1 MPKNQALQDFLTAK
15 RAAIT
20 PEQAGL
26 ASSGARRV
34 PGLRREEVAMLAGV
48 STDWYT
54 RLEQGRDVTPSR
66 SVLDALARVLRL
78 DGPEHDY
85 LTNLAQAGTAAPQGP
100 DRPTVRPGIA
110 RMVEAFEHQPA
121 FVLGP
126 RMEVLTGNAAAWA
139 LLTDFPARP
148 EHDRNLLRWVAT
160 DPAAQDLY
168 LDWEEILTDL
178 VGVLQLEASAAPAD
192 PRLRALVAELQAS
205 SPAFAR
211 LWQQPRPQGRT
222 CGTKRFDHPQA
233 GPLRIDW
240 EAFGVPDDA
249 GQTLFVYT
257 AADEASADALAQIT
271 TAGATT
277 R

>member
-26 ASSGARRV
+26 SSSGARRV

-85 LTNLAQAGTAAPQGP
+85 LRNLAQAGTAAPQGP

-126 RMEVLTGNAAAWA
+126 RMEVLTGNTAAWA

-148 EHDRNLLRWVAT
+148 EYDRNLLRWVAT
-160 DPAAQDLY
+160 DPAARDLY
-168 LDWEEILTDL
+168 LDWEEILADL

-192 PRLRALVAELQAS
+192 PRIRALVAELQDS

-211 LWQQPRPQGRT
+211 LWERPRPQGRT
-222 CGTKRFDHPQA
+222 CGTKRFDHPEA
-233 GPLRIDW
+233 GFLRIDW